1 MTHTY
6 VLTFENIYVFTH
18 SKFGETFTNR
28 INIAQ
33 KFTEKEAKYI
43 KNKSKLK
50 LNVLRIK

>member
-28 INIAQ
+28 INIDD
-33 KFTEKEAKYI
+33 KKEAKYI

-50 LNVLRIK
+50 LNVLRI